1 MLNKCSNRTY
11 ILHLLGVGYMTNQIK
26 LFFFVLKPD

>member
-1 MLNKCSNRTY
+1 MLNKCNNRTY

-26 LFFFVLKPD
+26 LFFSF

>member
-11 ILHLLGVGYMTNQIK
+11 ILHPKGVGYMTNQIK
-26 LFFFVLKPD
+26 LFFSF